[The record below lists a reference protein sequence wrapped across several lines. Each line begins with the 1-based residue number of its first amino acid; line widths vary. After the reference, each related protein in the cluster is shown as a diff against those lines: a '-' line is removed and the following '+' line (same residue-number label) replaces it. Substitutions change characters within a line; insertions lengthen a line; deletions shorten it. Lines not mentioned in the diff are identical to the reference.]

1 MKRPGQRRRVRKRRR
16 RQLKMTKL
24 KPRYL
29 LFVGVA
35 LGLLALCFLV
45 VRHSDPSIKGSKTY
59 ERRVAEGLRVW
70 NPKAGVDSVSLDSCW
85 VEKLKSGPITF
96 GGLDVLCINGLVLN
110 MPFPEDVEKAE
121 AATGSGESKD
131 GRIERIG
138 GIPRPLLQK
147 AGVPNWKFSGV
158 RVIGLTVNRVVE
170 RSLAPVFFAE
180 EMRNRG
186 RSLVLMNCRVYYE
199 GRTNFVRKATL
210 KTEPYPVL
218 AWNGGERRLDDLFPN
233 TKGKMK

>member
-1 MKRPGQRRRVRKRRR
+1 
-16 RQLKMTKL
+16 MTKL

-29 LFVGVA
+29 LFVGAA

-45 VRHSDPSIKGSKTY
+45 VRHSDPSVKGPKIY

-85 VEKLKSGPITF
+85 VEKLKAGPITF

-110 MPFPEDVEKAE
+110 MPFPEDVEKDDVS
-121 AATGSGESKD
+121 TDSGGSKG
-131 GRIERIG
+131 GGIERIG
-138 GIPRPLLQK
+138 GIPRTLFQK

-158 RVIGLTVNRVVE
+158 RVAGLTVNRVVE
-170 RSLAPVFFAE
+170 RSLAPVFSAD

-186 RSLVLMNCRVYYE
+186 RSLVLTNCRVYDE
-199 GRTNFVRKATL
+199 GRTNLVRKATL
-210 KTEPYPVL
+210 KMEPYPVL

-233 TKGKMK
+233 SKEKMK